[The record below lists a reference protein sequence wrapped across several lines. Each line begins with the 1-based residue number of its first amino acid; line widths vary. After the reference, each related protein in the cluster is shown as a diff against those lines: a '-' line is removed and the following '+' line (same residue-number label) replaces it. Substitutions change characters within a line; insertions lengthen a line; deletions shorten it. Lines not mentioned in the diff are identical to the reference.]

1 MRMPMRRKLI
11 VSTLVAALAVPA
23 LSGCSVITL
32 IVQAAKKRSTNMNR
46 WKVEK
51 LQLGVRGDSVCAR
64 GSVQLGVFAD
74 AQHKKRAK
82 KHKRLETWTD
92 PEKRLGKMGFEEFVF
107 TVKNGELDPTTGMFT
122 PNDDMLATV
131 DGFAFT
137 AKYKKDPKLAPASVE
152 VAPDYGCIAVAGS
165 AGPAGDDGDAGED
178 GERGDSG
185 EGGSEDTPGGS
196 GTNGGPAGNGGNGTD
211 GGAGPSIVAYATVV
225 KTPHFDHLV
234 LVNITGDV
242 EDMVL
247 LDPQGP
253 MTIVARGGDGGD
265 GGRGG
270 EGGRGGNG
278 IAGSPGGNA
287 GDGGNGGVGGNGAR
301 GGPGGSIRLIYD
313 AAFPELATAITLDAS
328 GGDAGD
334 AGSVGEGGSGGS
346 PGNGR
351 GDGKSGTRG
360 RDGNDGSAGQ
370 PGEPG
375 QDGTTSAE
383 AGDVSSA
390 FASLPPNVQRVS
402 G

>member
-1 MRMPMRRKLI
+1 MRRKLI
-11 VSTLVAALAVPA
+11 VTTLVAALASPV
-23 LSGCSVITL
+23 LSGCSVINL

-51 LQLGVRGDSVCAR
+51 IELGVRGESVCAR
-64 GSVQLGVFAD
+64 GSIQLAVFAD

-82 KHKRLETWTD
+82 KHKRMETWTD
-92 PEKRLGKMGFEEFVF
+92 AENRFGKMGFEEFVF
-107 TVKNGELDPTTGMFT
+107 TVKNGTLDPKTGMFSA
-122 PNDDMLATV
+122 NDDMLATV

-137 AKYKKDPKLAPASVE
+137 AKYKKDPKLAGATVE
-152 VAPDYGCIAVAGS
+152 YVPDYACIGVAGS
-165 AGPAGDDGDAGED
+165 NGPAGED
-178 GERGDSG
+178 GEPGEDGDRGRSG
-185 EGGSEDTPGGS
+185 EGGSEDTPGGD
-196 GTNGGPAGNGGNGTD
+196 GKNGGSAGNGGDGKD
-211 GGAGPSIVAYATVV
+211 GGAGPNIVAYATVV
-225 KTPHFDHLV
+225 KTPHHDHLV
-234 LVNITGDV
+234 LVKIEGDAD
-242 EDMVL
+242 DMVL
-247 LDPQGP
+247 LDPKGP

-270 EGGRGGNG
+270 EGGDGGSG
-278 IAGSPGGNA
+278 LAGSPGGNG
-287 GDGGNGGVGGNGAR
+287 GDGGNGGIGGNGAR

-334 AGSVGEGGSGGS
+334 AGAIGEAGDGGF

-351 GDGKSGTRG
+351 GDGKSGAHGT
-360 RDGNDGSAGQ
+360 DGSDGQ
-370 PGEPG
+370 GGNAGEPG

-390 FASLPPNVQRVS
+390 FAALPPNVQRVS